1 MKLRTTCIVA
11 LSVLLSG
18 CATSSRDAASAWRT
32 LFDGTTLSG
41 WTQRGGKAAYKVE
54 DQCIVGETR
63 PNQAN
68 SFLCTDESF
77 ADFELTYEFKV
88 DPKLN
93 SGVQIRSESKPEYKS
108 GVVFGYQVEIDPS
121 ERAWTAGIYDESR
134 RGWLANL
141 EKNPEARA
149 AFKQNEWNSVRVL
162 AVGDHIQTWLNGVP
176 AADLHDSMTASGFI
190 GLQVH
195 SVGASG
201 EVLQVRW
208 RAIRLRDLSG
218 MNNPPRKQQSRAARP
233 SNGRGV
239 N

>member
-1 MKLRTTCIVA
+1 MKLRMTCIVA
-11 LSVLLSG
+11 LSVLLSA
-18 CATSSRDAASAWRT
+18 CAATSRDAATGWRN
-32 LFDGTTLSG
+32 LFDGATLGG
-41 WTQRGGKAAYKVE
+41 WTQRGGHAAYKVE

-68 SFLCTDESF
+68 SFLCTDETF

-93 SGVQIRSESKPEYKS
+93 SGVQIRSESKPDYKG

-162 AVGDHIQTWLNGVP
+162 AVGDHMQTWLNGVP
-176 AADLHDSMTASGFI
+176 AADLHDAMTASGFI

-195 SVGASG
+195 GVGASS
-201 EVLQVRW
+201 EPLQVRW
-208 RAIRLRDLSG
+208 RALRIREVSTANTSL
-218 MNNPPRKQQSRAARP
+218 RKQQSRAGRP
-233 SNGRGV
+233 SNGRAM